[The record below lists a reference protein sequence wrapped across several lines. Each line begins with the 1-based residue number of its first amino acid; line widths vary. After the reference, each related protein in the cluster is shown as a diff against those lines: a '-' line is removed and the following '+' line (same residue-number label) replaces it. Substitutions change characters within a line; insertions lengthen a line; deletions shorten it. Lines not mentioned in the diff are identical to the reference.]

1 MRSDFGLAGRSI
13 ALSSDPAS
21 FNATYRAAGPFSG
34 LRPYPGA
41 DVLWMEGSAQA
52 RLALALLGGDVRS
65 LDASVRSWGAV
76 TTARG
81 EGPLGADRTLVLRG
95 LNEYHVWPTAAAAGW
110 TLLAF
115 GGGGEELLEPFA
127 PDGD

>member
-1 MRSDFGLAGRSI
+1 MRSDFGLARRSI

-65 LDASVRSWGAV
+65 LDASLCSWGAV
-76 TTARG
+76 TTGRG

-95 LNEYHVWPTAAAAGW
+95 LNEYHVWPTAAAAG
-110 TLLAF
+110 
-115 GGGGEELLEPFA
+115 
-127 PDGD
+127 